1 MKVYT
6 LLLTEGEINSLK
18 DRLESDNYVN
28 YNNDLKSVVEKIGY
42 FFEPENTYNDIPERG
57 TNHGNSRK
65 TN

>member
-42 FFEPENTYNDIPERG
+42 FFEPENSYNDIPERYS
-57 TNHGNSRK
+57 TWHYQKN
-65 TN
+65 

>member
-42 FFEPENTYNDIPERG
+42 FFEPEQSYNDIPERY
-57 TNHGNSRK
+57 
-65 TN
+65 

>member
-42 FFEPENTYNDIPERG
+42 FFEPENNYTEIPEKYLK
-57 TNHGNSRK
+57 K
-65 TN
+65 T

>member
-28 YNNDLKSVVEKIGY
+28 YDNDLKSVVEKIGY
-42 FFEPENTYNDIPERG
+42 FFEPENPYNDIPERY
-57 TNHGNSRK
+57 
-65 TN
+65 

>member
-42 FFEPENTYNDIPERG
+42 FFEPENTTMTFLRG
-57 TNHGNSRK
+57 TKHGTTRK

>member
-28 YNNDLKSVVEKIGY
+28 YDNDLKSVVEKIGY
-42 FFEPENTYNDIPERG
+42 FFEPEQSYKDIPERYW
-57 TNHGNSRK
+57 TWHYQKN
-65 TN
+65 

>member
-28 YNNDLKSVVEKIGY
+28 YNSDLKSVVEKIGY
-42 FFEPENTYNDIPERG
+42 FFEPENNYNDIPERY
-57 TNHGNSRK
+57 
-65 TN
+65 